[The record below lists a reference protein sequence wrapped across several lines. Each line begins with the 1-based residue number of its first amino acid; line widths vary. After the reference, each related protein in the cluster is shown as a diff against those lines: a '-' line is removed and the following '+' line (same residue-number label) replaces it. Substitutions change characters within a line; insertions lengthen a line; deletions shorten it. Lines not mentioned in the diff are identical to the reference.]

1 MGQGRRRKKV
11 VPRRF
16 VISVLVVV
24 WVLLQVHGLIAGER
38 YSTLNGTV
46 RGIHLHG
53 LKKWLEVEN
62 EQDKSVMN
70 FRIGKNTVYTPHRAP
85 QLGERVRVEYLTHKG
100 VPVAYTVTIL
110 EGQK

>member
-1 MGQGRRRKKV
+1 MEQGRRRQKV
-11 VPRRF
+11 VQKRF
-16 VISVLVVV
+16 VISVLVV
-24 WVLLQVHGLIAGER
+24 LLQVHGLFAAER
-38 YSTLNGTV
+38 YSILKGTV

-85 QLGERVRVEYLTHKG
+85 QAGERVKVEYLTHKG